1 MRIVIIGAVAAGTS
15 AAAKARRNSEDAEIV
30 IYEMDSDISYSG
42 CGLPY
47 YIGDDTISRNT
58 IVPRN
63 SDFFKNKYNV
73 DIFTRHRVDKI
84 ITNDKRI
91 EITDLSSGKKLS
103 DRYDKLVIATGAKSF
118 VPPIEGLKDSEYFT
132 LRNVRDA
139 DKINEYILEERPSS
153 AIIIGTGFIG
163 LEMTEALVKRGI
175 KVSLVE
181 IADHVMPSLD
191 TDVSFH
197 IEEYLK
203 KKNVKIYLNRK
214 INLVRGSFSDT
225 EVVFSDG
232 TVLQSDFLLI
242 AAGIKPNI
250 ELAKEAGVKIG
261 QTGAIWTDDKMR
273 TNIDDVYA
281 CGDCAESFL
290 LIDNT
295 PIYRPLGSTA
305 NKTGRITGESLF
317 GKSLSFRGILGT
329 GIFKVFELAVAQTG
343 LTETQAKMRG
353 IQTLICNNIKPDKP
367 EYMGGKNL
375 YIKAVADK
383 NTGKLLGVQIVGE
396 EGVDK
401 RIDVFVTAITFGASV
416 SDLFHLDLAYAPP
429 FSTTK
434 DPVMYT
440 GMILENAIYNNRKL
454 ISAQELL
461 DKMLFEKDIQII
473 DARVSGSYE
482 KGHVD
487 NSHNIPHEIFRNE
500 KRKLDPDK
508 LTVTYCNK
516 GTTGNATQNIL
527 INSGFKNVYNLS
539 GGHDAYKKLKC
550 MIDERHKEE

>member
-1 MRIVIIGAVAAGTS
+1 MRIIIIGAVAAGTS
-15 AAAKARRNSEDAEIV
+15 AAAKARRNSEDAEII

-47 YIGDDTISRNT
+47 YIGDETISRKI

-63 SDFFKNKYNV
+63 SEFFKKKYNV
-73 DIFTRHRVDKI
+73 DIFTKHRVEKI
-84 ITNDKRI
+84 IPSEKKI
-91 EITDLSSGKKLS
+91 EVSDLTKGKKFTDS
-103 DRYDKLVIATGAKSF
+103 YDKLVIATGAKSF
-118 VPPIEGLKDSEYFT
+118 IPPISGIDESEYFT

-139 DKINEYILEERPSS
+139 DKIKEYILENEPSR

-163 LEMTEALVKRGI
+163 LEMTEAFVKRGI

-181 IADHVMPSLD
+181 IADHVMPALD

-203 KKNVKIYLNRK
+203 EKNVEIYLNKR
-214 INLVRGSFSDT
+214 IDSIRGSFSDT
-225 EVVFSDG
+225 EVVLQDG
-232 TVLQSDFLLI
+232 TVIQSDFLLL

-250 ELAKEAGVKIG
+250 DLAKEAGIKIG
-261 QTGAIWTDDKMR
+261 DTGSIWTDDKMH
-273 TNIDDVYA
+273 TDTEDIFA
-281 CGDCAESFL
+281 CGDCAESFM
-290 LIDNT
+290 LIDKT

-305 NKTGRITGESLF
+305 NKTGRITGETLF
-317 GKSLSFRGILGT
+317 DKPLAFRGILGT
-329 GIFKVFELAVAQTG
+329 GIFKVFDLAVGQTG
-343 LTETQAKMRG
+343 LTEKQAKMRG
-353 IQTLICNNIKPDKP
+353 IQTVICNNIKPDKP
-367 EYMGGKNL
+367 EYMGGENL

-383 NTGKLLGVQIVGE
+383 ETGRLLGVQIVGK

-401 RIDVFVTAITFGASV
+401 RIDVFATAITFGALV

-440 GMILENAIYNNRKL
+440 GMILENAIYNERKL
-454 ISAQELL
+454 ISPQELM
-461 DKMLFEKDIQII
+461 DKMIYEKDIQII
-473 DARVSGSYE
+473 DARVSNSYE
-482 KGHVD
+482 KGHV
-487 NSHNIPHEIFRNE
+487 NKSLNIPHENFRTE
-500 KRKLDPDK
+500 KDKLNPEK

-539 GGHDAYKKLKC
+539 GGHEAYNKLNC
-550 MIDERHKEE
+550 MLKDRQGK